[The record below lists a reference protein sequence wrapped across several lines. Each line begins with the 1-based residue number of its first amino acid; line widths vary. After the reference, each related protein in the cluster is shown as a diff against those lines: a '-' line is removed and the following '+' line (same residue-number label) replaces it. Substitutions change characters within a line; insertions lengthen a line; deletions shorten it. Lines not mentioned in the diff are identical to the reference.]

1 MSCLHNV
8 DIGWPVLHKKVIL
21 TGDCFSPYY
30 FTRDTNGFV
39 VQRISYSCALN
50 KVKTGRLRGIL
61 NDTLFDRYLKVPDNH
76 RYRPA
81 TRNFSGQ
88 GGFVK
93 LGHSDNHFVK
103 NSRKKG
109 PAGKNSE
116 VSSYTLKT
124 TLWLVNLT

>member
-1 MSCLHNV
+1 MCHVSIMWTLV
-8 DIGWPVLHKKVIL
+8 DLFCTKRLFSRETAFPRITLPEIR
-21 TGDCFSPYY
+21 TGSLSAISYS
-30 FTRDTNGFV
+30 R
-39 VQRISYSCALN
+39 QRISYSRALN

-76 RYRPA
+76 RYRRA

-93 LGHSDNHFVK
+93 LGHPNNHFIK

-116 VSSYTLKT
+116 VSSLRYY
-124 TLWLVNLT
+124 